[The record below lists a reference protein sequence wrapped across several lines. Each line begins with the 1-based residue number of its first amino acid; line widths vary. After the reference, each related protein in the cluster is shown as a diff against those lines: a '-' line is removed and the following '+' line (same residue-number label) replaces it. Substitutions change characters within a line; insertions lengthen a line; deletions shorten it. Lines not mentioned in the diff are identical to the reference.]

1 MEDNVMKI
9 VSSAIKFQITGSDYF
24 HILCGKRHCDVF
36 NLMRSLG
43 ITYNKLTYESGFMT
57 DRNKFVDRR
66 TAKIIAQSAGQII
79 RHSAGIHSK
88 DLYSEDLW

>member
-1 MEDNVMKI
+1 MEI

-24 HILCGKRHCDVF
+24 HILCGKRHCDIF

-43 ITYNKLTYESGFMT
+43 ITYNKQTYESGFMT
-57 DRNKFVDRR
+57 DRNKFVDRK
-66 TAKIIAQSAGQII
+66 TAKIIAIHSGQII

-88 DLYSEDLW
+88 ELYSEDLW